1 MDEYN
6 KTRVLGIDLSEDVYK
21 FLEGEGMEVY
31 RGTYGPK
38 IDAREADV
46 DGNALP
52 ISKRWKLPDN
62 IQEYDVIIED
72 MKHND
77 IIPYKYKENSGS
89 PAIEDNSKSFSQLC
103 ICKPQNM
110 FNPVPLGCYLVRLGL
125 RHRRKEVIK
134 VMFQDEQY
142 KVIYSGKMSGPYAT
156 TIGEF
161 NNYLY
166 IDNFCG
172 SSIKGDRVKMTDNKL
187 SHKLFD
193 GLLPDMYYVQ
203 TYNTPVFDG
212 LSGKK
217 VPLKV
222 FIPLLTD
229 TNGDIISYLFAPVKG
244 NSVTIMLPQT
254 NRKKELL
261 ERAFKEILYK
271 HYSELFPQ
279 QNSMA
284 WIRNE
289 EYELPEVIKLEEE
302 KKQIL
307 KRTRQEIEQKN
318 EAIKVSHKNLSFLY
332 GMLTDTGDELVNDI
346 VSYLKWLGFEDVKKT
361 DDEIEEGGLL
371 QEDIQIKLKENDLL
385 IIEVKGV
392 HGTSTDNECAQIGKN
407 ILRRFHE
414 YKYHS
419 VYGLYIV
426 NNEIGKEPLKR
437 TLPPFNN
444 TQIQDAKNS
453 CRGLA
458 YSYQLF
464 NLYFEIK
471 DGIITKEDSR
481 KSLLDFGLV
490 NFRKGFLS
498 IGIPNKYYKQ
508 HTVICFDLHNTAIK
522 INDYL
527 YYEDNRKRMQKV
539 QVQSIQQD
547 KRPMQTVSNG
557 QTGLGIDKAVPNG
570 VEIFIKLQY

>member
-1 MDEYN
+1 MDYENY
-6 KTRVLGIDLSEDVYK
+6 KTRILGIDLSEDVYK

-77 IIPYKYKENSGS
+77 IIPYKYKKNSGS
-89 PAIEDNSKSFSQLC
+89 PVIEENSNSFSQLC

-172 SSIKGDRVKMTDNKL
+172 SSIKGDRVKMTDNTL

-203 TYNTPVFDG
+203 TYNTPVLDG

-261 ERAFKEILYK
+261 ERVFKEILYK

-302 KKQIL
+302 KRQIL

-346 VSYLKWLGFEDVKKT
+346 VSYLKWLGFEDVKKA
-361 DDEIEEGGLL
+361 DDEVDEGGLL
-371 QEDIQIKLKENDLL
+371 QEDIRVELNANDLL

-392 HGTSTDNECAQIGKN
+392 HGTSTDNECAQIEKN

-414 YKYHS
+414 HNYHT

-426 NNEIGKEPLKR
+426 NNEMGKEPLKR
-437 TLPPFNN
+437 TLPPFNS

-458 YSYQLF
+458 YTYQLF
-464 NLYFEIK
+464 NLYFEINN
-471 DGIITKEDSR
+471 GITTKENAR
-481 KSLLDFGLV
+481 KCLLDFGLV
-490 NFRKGFLS
+490 DFRNNFKS
-498 IGIPNKYYKQ
+498 IDVPYSYFKQ
-508 HTVICFDLHNTAIK
+508 NTIICLEIQETEIK
-522 INDYL
+522 VGDFFYF
-527 YYEDNRKRMQKV
+527 EDGRKRLQKV
-539 QVQSIQQD
+539 QIKSIEQEGKPLTSVD
-547 KRPMQTVSNG
+547 NG
-557 QTGLGIDKAVPNG
+557 KTGFGLDKAVLNS
-570 VEIFIKLQY
+570 VEILIKTE

>member
-1 MDEYN
+1 MDYENYR
-6 KTRVLGIDLSEDVYK
+6 TRILGIDLSEDVYK
-21 FLEGEGMEVY
+21 FLEREGMEVY

-77 IIPYKYKENSGS
+77 IIPYKYKENSSS
-89 PAIEDNSKSFSQLC
+89 PVIEENSKSFSQLC

-172 SSIKGDRVKMTDNKL
+172 SSIKGDRVKMTDNTL

-203 TYNTPVFDG
+203 TYKTPVFDG

-261 ERAFKEILYK
+261 ERVFKEILYK

-302 KKQIL
+302 KRQIL

-318 EAIKVSHKNLSFLY
+318 EAILNSA
-332 GMLTDTGDELVNDI
+332 T
-346 VSYLKWLGFEDVKKT
+346 
-361 DDEIEEGGLL
+361 LL
-371 QEDIQIKLKENDLL
+371 QI
-385 IIEVKGV
+385 
-392 HGTSTDNECAQIGKN
+392 
-407 ILRRFHE
+407 
-414 YKYHS
+414 
-419 VYGLYIV
+419 
-426 NNEIGKEPLKR
+426 
-437 TLPPFNN
+437 
-444 TQIQDAKNS
+444 
-453 CRGLA
+453 
-458 YSYQLF
+458 
-464 NLYFEIK
+464 
-471 DGIITKEDSR
+471 
-481 KSLLDFGLV
+481 
-490 NFRKGFLS
+490 
-498 IGIPNKYYKQ
+498 
-508 HTVICFDLHNTAIK
+508 
-522 INDYL
+522 
-527 YYEDNRKRMQKV
+527 
-539 QVQSIQQD
+539 
-547 KRPMQTVSNG
+547 
-557 QTGLGIDKAVPNG
+557 
-570 VEIFIKLQY
+570 